1 MNRAAIVCTVLF
13 CGGIVAGCA
22 ALTEIALEGK
32 EKAASLASRALEEGC
47 KLPLSVRREVVAS
60 VNAAMAAKGSVA
72 RMGGSFDCDGKNGVD
87 LNE

>member
-13 CGGIVAGCA
+13 TAGTVGACA
-22 ALTEIALEGK
+22 QMAEIALEGK

-60 VNAAMAAKGSVA
+60 VNAAQAAKGNTA
-72 RMGGSFDCDGKNGVD
+72 RLGGAFDCDGKNGVD

>member
-13 CGGIVAGCA
+13 TAGIVGACA
-22 ALTEIALEGK
+22 QMAEFALEGK
-32 EKAASLASRALEEGC
+32 EKAASLAGRALEEGC

-60 VNAAMAAKGSVA
+60 VNAAQMAKGSNA
-72 RMGGSFDCDGKNGVD
+72 RLRGAFDCDNNGTPD